1 MFAGFFH
8 ELKRAGVPVTLNE
21 WMTLHQALEKGL
33 ADSSLNAFYHLARAV
48 LVKNET
54 YFDRYDRVYP
64 KNEIALGL
72 RNNIFAGP
80 LQLDVDI
87 EQGVDFNK
95 QQDIFDLATQ
105 YICEYR
111 LSHSLALPDA
121 VIGATAIFYEVP
133 LFTYNRK
140 DFKFLPEISL
150 AS

>member
-1 MFAGFFH
+1 MSDYLLCDTCVIIDYINGHSLALNDLLDNGKILFINSIIEM
-8 ELKRAGVPVTLNE
+8 ELLQGARDKKELQVIKKR
-21 WMTLHQALEKGL
+21 LHSFRLL
-33 ADSSLNAFYHLARAV
+33 
-48 LVKNET
+48 T
-54 YFDRYDRVYP
+54 M
-64 KNEIALGL
+64 
-72 RNNIFAGP
+72 
-80 LQLDVDI
+80 
-87 EQGVDFNK
+87 